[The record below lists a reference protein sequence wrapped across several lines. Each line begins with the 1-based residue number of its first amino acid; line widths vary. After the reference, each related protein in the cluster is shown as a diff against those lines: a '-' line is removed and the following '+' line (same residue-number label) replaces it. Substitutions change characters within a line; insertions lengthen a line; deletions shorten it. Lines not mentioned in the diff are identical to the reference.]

1 MLYRKK
7 LIGFT
12 LLEMIVSIVLLA
24 VVGLSLS
31 AIIQHSMTI
40 YTDTTTREEL
50 LLQGRFV
57 TDRMH
62 KEIRDAVPNSVQVNA
77 TSRCIEWLPIT
88 NTAVYEALPLAPEK
102 SNTMSVLPEHGFT
115 QSERV
120 VIMPINA
127 QDLLDDIPSNGLDR
141 VAEIKKNIDFTPGP
155 LATTVDIEFTQN
167 TSFTA
172 NSPAH
177 RLFAYK
183 TPVAYCLENN
193 QLYRYSDYP
202 LTRNSLAPADL
213 TAGTRELMTEKIK
226 SLQFDIEQA
235 SLVRNGLVKLQFIFT
250 DNNEEVRL
258 DHDVLIVN
266 TP

>member
-1 MLYRKK
+1 MLFKK
-7 LIGFT
+7 QQGFT
-12 LLEMIVSIVLLA
+12 LIEMVISIVLLG
-24 VVGLSLS
+24 VVGVSLS

-57 TDRMH
+57 TERMH

-77 TSRCIEWLPIT
+77 STHCIEWLPIT
-88 NTAVYEALPLAPEK
+88 NTAVYEALPLAPE
-102 SNTMSVLPEHGFT
+102 SANTMRVLPEHGFV

-127 QDLLDDIPSNGLDR
+127 QDLLDDIPTNGVFP
-141 VAEIKKNIDFTPGP
+141 VAEVKEAK
-155 LATTVDIEFTQN
+155 LKQTTESENMVELTFTQE

-183 TPVAYCLENN
+183 TPVAYCLEGS
-193 QLYRYSDYP
+193 QLYRYANYP
-202 LTRNSLAPADL
+202 LSRSELSPAELSVGDRDL
-213 TAGTRELMTEKIK
+213 MAEKIK
-226 SLQFDIEQA
+226 SVQFDVKQA
-235 SLVRNGLVKLQFIFT
+235 SLVRNGLVKLQFVFN

-258 DHDVLIVN
+258 DHDVLIAN

>member
-1 MLYRKK
+1 MLFKK
-7 LIGFT
+7 QQGFT
-12 LLEMIVSIVLLA
+12 LIEMVISIVLLG
-24 VVGLSLS
+24 VVGVSLS

-57 TDRMH
+57 TERMH

-77 TSRCIEWLPIT
+77 STHCIEWLPIT
-88 NTAVYEALPLAPEK
+88 NTAVYEALPLAPE
-102 SNTMSVLPEHGFT
+102 SAETMRVLPEHGFV

-127 QDLLDDIPSNGLDR
+127 QDLLDDIPTNGVFP
-141 VAEIKKNIDFTPGP
+141 VAEVKEAK
-155 LATTVDIEFTQN
+155 LKQTTESENMVELTFTQE

-183 TPVAYCLENN
+183 TPVAYCLEGS
-193 QLYRYSDYP
+193 QLYRYANYP
-202 LTRNSLAPADL
+202 LSRSELSPAELSVGNRDL
-213 TAGTRELMTEKIK
+213 MAEKIK
-226 SLQFDIEQA
+226 SVQFDVKQA
-235 SLVRNGLVKLQFIFT
+235 SLVRNGLVKLQFVFNN
-250 DNNEEVRL
+250 NNEEVRL
-258 DHDVLIVN
+258 DHDVLIAN

>member
-1 MLYRKK
+1 MKRSL
-7 LIGFT
+7 GFT

-24 VVGLSLS
+24 VVGLSLN
-31 AIIQHSMTI
+31 AIIQHSMSL
-40 YTDTTTREEL
+40 YADTTIREEL

-57 TDRMH
+57 TERMH
-62 KEIRDAVPNSVQVNA
+62 KEIRDAVPNSVQINQ
-77 TSRCIEWLPIT
+77 TTQCIEWLPIT
-88 NTAVYEALPLAPEK
+88 NTAVYEALPLAPG
-102 SNTMSVLPEHGFT
+102 SANTMRVLPEHGFV

-127 QDLLDDIPSNGLDR
+127 QDLLDDIPSNGVDR
-141 VAEIKKNIDFTPGP
+141 VAEIKEAKLQQTEKSENMVALT
-155 LATTVDIEFTQN
+155 FTQE

-183 TPVAYCLENN
+183 SPVAYCLEGH
-193 QLYRYSDYP
+193 QLYRYANYP
-202 LTRNSLAPADL
+202 LSRSELSPAELSTGD
-213 TAGTRELMTEKIK
+213 REIMAENIK
-226 SLQFDIEQA
+226 SVQFDIEQA
-235 SLVRNGLVKLQFIFT
+235 SLVRNGLVKLQFVFS

-258 DHDVLIVN
+258 DHDVLIAN

>member
-1 MLYRKK
+1 MLFKK
-7 LIGFT
+7 QQGFT
-12 LLEMIVSIVLLA
+12 LIEMVVSIVLLG
-24 VVGLSLS
+24 VVGVSLS

-57 TDRMH
+57 TERMH

-77 TSRCIEWLPIT
+77 STHCIEWLPIT
-88 NTAVYEALPLAPEK
+88 NTAVYEALPLAPE
-102 SNTMSVLPEHGFT
+102 SAETMRVLPEHGFV

-127 QDLLDDIPSNGLDR
+127 QDLLDDIPTNGVFP
-141 VAEIKKNIDFTPGP
+141 VAEVKEAK
-155 LATTVDIEFTQN
+155 LKQTTESENMVELTFTQE

-183 TPVAYCLENN
+183 TPVAYCLEGS
-193 QLYRYSDYP
+193 QLYRYANYP
-202 LTRNSLAPADL
+202 LSRSELSPAELSVGDRDL
-213 TAGTRELMTEKIK
+213 MAEKIK
-226 SLQFDIEQA
+226 SVQFDVEHA
-235 SLVRNGLVKLQFIFT
+235 SLVRNGLVKLQFVFN

-258 DHDVLIVN
+258 DHDVLIAN